1 MWNEI
6 QELNLSMVLFYQAIV
21 PMSTI
26 DFMLFWWHCKSR
38 HGNKTSVEATNKQST
53 TNHNQALIYRN
64 GTGWSVTKNTM
75 IVLTLQ
81 IFPNCWPLGPGTI
94 SSILVKVAFLEFPH
108 LAIAIS
114 PRLEVESRGYA
125 WLGGCNFQR
134 KQLQAPGPHGVPQ
147 APPCADNS
155 GATDEYIDHAGN
167 LHKSRHFNDIAFF
180 FKIIS

>member
-6 QELNLSMVLFYQAIV
+6 QELNLSMAFFDQAIV

-38 HGNKTSVEATNKQST
+38 NGNKTSVEATNKQST

-94 SSILVKVAFLEFPH
+94 SSIHVKVASLEFPH

-114 PRLEVESRGYA
+114 PRLEVESSG
-125 WLGGCNFQR
+125 W
-134 KQLQAPGPHGVPQ
+134 V
-147 APPCADNS
+147 
-155 GATDEYIDHAGN
+155 GATFGGSSSRPLAPTEYR
-167 LHKSRHFNDIAFF
+167 KRHPVQRIPERPMRT
-180 FKIIS
+180 